1 MSTTVNQ
8 IEKTNLLRKEFLEVK
23 INHDELLSLD
33 QFYLILDKKVLK
45 TKNTTLYRQKNNLI
59 ENQEIKCMKK

>member
-33 QFYLILDKKVLK
+33 
-45 TKNTTLYRQKNNLI
+45 
-59 ENQEIKCMKK
+59 